1 MELSNLSRLH
11 CIHIA
16 ARGARALEAALTLYG
31 YGHVIFGKRA
41 SRPLSLIETA
51 CLVLILLLRHVLML
65 LLLLLLMMIIQMVVS
80 DARKHGE
87 SVSLLVVLQVR

>member
-1 MELSNLSRLH
+1 MGLSNLSRLH

-51 CLVLILLLRHVLML
+51 CLVLILLLRHVLV
-65 LLLLLLMMIIQMVVS
+65 LLLLLMMIIQMVVS